1 MKKKIYQPPRIEVRS
16 VRIQQIICGSIMT
29 EKLTEDDFDW
39 ENSGSTT
46 ERLTEDDFV
55 W

>member
-1 MKKKIYQPPRIEVRS
+1 MKKKIYQPPRMKVRS
-16 VRIQQIICGSIMT
+16 VRAQQIICGSIKT
-29 EKLTEDDFDW
+29 ERLTEDDFDW
-39 ENSGSTT
+39 GNYGSTT

>member
-1 MKKKIYQPPRIEVRS
+1 MKKKYQTPEVE
-16 VRIQQIICGSIMT
+16 VMNVQQTQIICGSIKT

-39 ENSGSTT
+39 GNSGSTT